1 MFVYLNQSRNDLH
14 LGAFTSN
21 MLTHRIQLS
30 LVISLSR
37 WNDLIVKLV

>member
-1 MFVYLNQSRNDLH
+1 MFVYLNQSRNDSA

-21 MLTHRIQLS
+21 MLIHRIQLS
-30 LVISLSR
+30 LVVSLSR